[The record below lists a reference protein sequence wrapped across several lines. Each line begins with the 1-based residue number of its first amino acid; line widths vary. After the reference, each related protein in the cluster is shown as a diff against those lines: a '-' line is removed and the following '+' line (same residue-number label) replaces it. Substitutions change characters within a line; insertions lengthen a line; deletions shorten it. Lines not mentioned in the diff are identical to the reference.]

1 MRFQIKQVV
10 LWPKDRNLARR
21 EVHFA
26 PGMVNVITGASQTGK
41 SAIVPIIDYCLG
53 SGRCAIPVNIIR
65 NNTAWFG
72 VLLETPRGELLLARR
87 EPGELQSTGDMF
99 IAEGKTVEVPQTID
113 GKNTNVDFVKS
124 YLDEISGLSSL
135 DFEATGSGT
144 FRSRPSFRDLAA
156 FNFQPQ
162 NIIANPDVLFFKA
175 DTVEHREKLRTI
187 FPYVLGVVTADVLA
201 KRYRLEELK
210 REERRLA
217 REIDGLKSTSD
228 RWLAD
233 LQLNIA
239 RARELGLVSP
249 GTRSTM
255 PQAEAIRLLRTVAA
269 GNGEQLATS
278 SISINST
285 LEELTELRNQ
295 EQELSLEL
303 TRLRQRWI
311 EMSRLRRAAIEYRE
325 ALQVE
330 EERLGISRWL
340 LSESHD
346 QSDCPV
352 CGSDMAHTKSHL
364 EQLVQ
369 SLEQIEGTRSSF
381 RTLPATFDREYARVR
396 SRITKQSDELSSVQ
410 HRIQGLQTRSD
421 EGRRARYTEVSA
433 TKFTGRLEADLAL
446 FDRMNQDEELLKR
459 REALG
464 IEIRDLMVEVDE
476 RALKERE
483 RRALLLLTGFMAKL
497 LPDLGV
503 ERPDDPVSLSL
514 VELTLRIKNLNR
526 EDSLWE
532 IGSGS
537 NWLAYHLANILA
549 LHEYFLD
556 QAVSPVPTFLVL
568 DQPSQV
574 YFPTK
579 LAARPMELNSDPK
592 LSDDDVLR
600 VRAIFHLL
608 AKVCG
613 KTKNRLQIIVLDHA
627 GDSVWGE
634 IPTVNL
640 VEEWRDGTKLV
651 PTKWLTTASLS

>member
-1 MRFQIKQVV
+1 MRFEIKQVI

-26 PGMVNVITGASQTGK
+26 TGMVNVITGASQTGK
-41 SAIVPIIDYCLG
+41 SAIVPILDYCLG

-87 EPGELQSTGDMF
+87 EPGELQSTGDMY
-99 IAEGKTVEVPQTID
+99 IAEGKTVEIPQTID
-113 GKNTNVDFVKS
+113 GKNTNADFVKS

-135 DFEATGSGT
+135 DFDAEGSGT

-210 REERRLA
+210 REERRLS
-217 REIDGLKSTSD
+217 RELDGLKSASD

-239 RARELGLVSP
+239 RARELGLVSAE
-249 GTRSTM
+249 TRSTM
-255 PQAEAIRLLRTVAA
+255 PQAEAIRLLRSVAA
-269 GNGEQLATS
+269 GNGQELATS
-278 SISINST
+278 SASINST
-285 LEELTELRNQ
+285 LEELTELRDQ

-311 EMSRLRRAAIEYRE
+311 EMSRLRRAAVEYRE

-340 LSESHD
+340 LDESHD
-346 QSDCPV
+346 KSDCPV
-352 CGSDMAHTKSHL
+352 CGSDMAHTKAHL

-369 SLEQIEGTRSSF
+369 SLEQIEGTRNSF
-381 RTLPATFDREYARVR
+381 RTLPETFDREYARVR
-396 SRITKQSDELSSVQ
+396 SRITKQSAELATIQ
-410 HRIQGLQTRSD
+410 HRIQGLQTKSE

-446 FDRMNQDEELLKR
+446 FDRMNQDEELLKK
-459 REALG
+459 REALAQ
-464 IEIRDLMVEVDE
+464 EIRDLTAEVDE
-476 RALKERE
+476 RTLKERE
-483 RRALLLLTGFMAKL
+483 RRALALLTALTAKL
-497 LPDLGV
+497 LPQLGV

-556 QAVSPVPTFLVL
+556 QPASPVPTFLVL

-579 LAARPMELNSDPK
+579 LAARPTELDADPK
-592 LSDDDVLR
+592 LNDDDALR
-600 VRAIFHLL
+600 VRAIFQLL
-608 AKVCG
+608 ARVCDD
-613 KTKNRLQIIVLDHA
+613 TKHSLQIIVLDHA
-627 GDSVWGE
+627 GESVWGE

-640 VEEWRDGTKLV
+640 VEEWRDGTKLIPANWIV
-651 PTKWLTTASLS
+651 APNQ

>member
-1 MRFQIKQVV
+1 MQLQIKQVI
-10 LWPKDRNLARR
+10 LWPKNKNLARR
-21 EVHFA
+21 EVDFEL
-26 PGMVNVITGASQTGK
+26 GMVNVITGASQTGK

-72 VLLETPRGELLLARR
+72 VLLETPRGMLLLARR

-99 IAEGKTVEVPQTID
+99 IVEGKIIEVPQTIEA
-113 GKNTNVDFVKS
+113 KNTNVDFVKS

-135 DFEATGSGT
+135 DFDAAGSGT

-217 REIDGLKSTSD
+217 REIDGLKMGSD

-233 LQLNIA
+233 LQLNVA
-239 RARELGLVSP
+239 RAREFGLVSP
-249 GTRSTM
+249 DTRSTM
-255 PQAEAIRLLRTVAA
+255 PQGEAIRLLRTVAA
-269 GNGEQLATS
+269 GNGAELSPS
-278 SISINST
+278 STSINST
-285 LEELTELRNQ
+285 IDELTELRNQ

-311 EMSRLRRAAIEYRE
+311 EMSRLRRAAGEYRE

-352 CGSDMAHTKSHL
+352 CGSDMAHTKHHL
-364 EQLVQ
+364 EQLVR
-369 SLEQIEGTRSSF
+369 SLEQIEGTRNSF

-396 SRITKQSDELSSVQ
+396 SRITKQSSDLTSVQ
-410 HRIQGLQTRSD
+410 HRIQGLQSRSD

-446 FDRMNQDEELLKR
+446 FDRMNQDEELLKK

-464 IEIRDLMVEVDE
+464 IEIKDLMAEVDE
-476 RALKERE
+476 KALKERE
-483 RRALLLLTGFMAKL
+483 RRALSLLTGLMAKL

-503 ERPDDPVSLSL
+503 ERPDDPVTLSL

-537 NWLAYHLANILA
+537 NWLAYHLANILS
-549 LHEYFLD
+549 LHEHFLN
-556 QAVSPVPTFLVL
+556 QPASPVSTFLVL

-574 YFPTK
+574 YFPAK
-579 LAARPMELNSDPK
+579 LSARSTELNSDPK
-592 LSDDDVLR
+592 LNDDDALR
-600 VRAIFHLL
+600 VRAIFQLL
-608 AKVCG
+608 AKVCDE
-613 KTKNRLQIIVLDHA
+613 TKNKLQIIVLDHA

-634 IPTVNL
+634 ISTVNL
-640 VEEWRDGTKLV
+640 VEEWRDGAKLI
-651 PTKWLTTASLS
+651 PASWLT

>member
-1 MRFQIKQVV
+1 MLIQIKQVI
-10 LWPKDRNLARR
+10 LWPKNRNLTRR
-21 EVHFA
+21 EVHFEA
-26 PGMVNVITGASQTGK
+26 GMVNVITGASQTGK

-53 SGRCAIPVNIIR
+53 SGRCAIPVNAIR
-65 NNTAWFG
+65 NSTAWFG
-72 VLLETPRGELLLARR
+72 VLLLTPRGELLLARR
-87 EPGELQSTGDMF
+87 EPGDLQATGDMF
-99 IAEGKTVEVPQTID
+99 IAEGAQIEIPDFIE
-113 GKNTNVDFVKS
+113 GKNTNRDFVKS
-124 YLDEISGLSSL
+124 YLDDLSGLSSL
-135 DFEATGSGT
+135 DFEADGSGT
-144 FRSRPSFRDLAA
+144 FKGRPSFRDLAA

-201 KRYRLEELK
+201 KRYRLDELK
-210 REERRLA
+210 REERKIS
-217 REIDGLKSTSD
+217 REIDALRSSSD

-239 RARELGLVSP
+239 RARELGLIDTHV
-249 GTRSTM
+249 RSTI

-269 GNGEQLATS
+269 GNGQNLSTTPN
-278 SISINST
+278 SINST
-285 LEELTELRNQ
+285 LEELTGLRNE
-295 EQELSLEL
+295 EQEISLDL
-303 TRLRQRWI
+303 TGLRQRWI
-311 EMSRLRRAAIEYRE
+311 EMSRLRRAATEYRD

-330 EERLGISRWL
+330 EERLSISRWL
-340 LSESHD
+340 LSESHS

-352 CGSDMAHTKSHL
+352 CGSDMARTKSHL

-369 SLEQIEGTRSSF
+369 SLEQIEGTRNSF
-381 RTLPATFDREYARVR
+381 RTLPETFDREYARVR
-396 SRITKQSDELSSVQ
+396 SRIAKQSAFLAGVQ
-410 HRIQGLQTRSD
+410 HRIQGLQTRSE

-446 FDRMNQDEELLKR
+446 YDRLNQDEEILKR

-464 IEIRDLMVEVDE
+464 LEIEELKTEVNE
-476 RALKERE
+476 SALKERE
-483 RRALLLLTGFMAKL
+483 RRALGVLTSLMGRI

-514 VELTLRIKNLNR
+514 VELTLRVRNINR

-549 LHEYFLD
+549 LHQYFLE
-556 QAVSPVPTFLVL
+556 QAASPVPTFLVL

-579 LAARPMELNSDPK
+579 LSSRPADLDMDPK
-592 LSDDDVLR
+592 LADDDARR
-600 VRAIFHLL
+600 VRAIFQLL
-608 AKVCG
+608 AKVCDS
-613 KTKNRLQIIVLDHA
+613 TKNRLQIIVLDHA
-627 GDSVWGE
+627 GESVWGE
-634 IPTVNL
+634 IPSVHL
-640 VEEWRDGTKLV
+640 VEEWRDGTKLI
-651 PTKWLTTASLS
+651 PATWLKLDA